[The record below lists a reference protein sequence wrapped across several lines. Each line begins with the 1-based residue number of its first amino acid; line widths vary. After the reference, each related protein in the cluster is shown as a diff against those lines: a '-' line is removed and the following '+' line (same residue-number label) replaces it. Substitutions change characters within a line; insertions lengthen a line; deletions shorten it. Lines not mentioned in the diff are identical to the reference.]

1 MDEAVVG
8 DHVSLDNLGVVEVDV
23 VALEENADGSLVKSS
38 DNHSVGEIIGVSDL
52 VQGVGAVK
60 RVSAVVGAEIEL
72 ATYRSAPVSSSL
84 DSSPASSKALVEGA
98 RQVTFLEWS
107 RAGQSPVA
115 FKALSNPSSLSS
127 LAVTVRT
134 VTEQGL
140 GGRRTLRSIVSE
152 NVQCPS
158 PGEFEPTC

>member
-1 MDEAVVG
+1 MFG
-8 DHVSLDNLGVVEVDV
+8 G
-23 VALEENADGSLVKSS
+23 
-38 DNHSVGEIIGVSDL
+38 
-52 VQGVGAVK
+52 
-60 RVSAVVGAEIEL
+60 EIEL

-115 FKALSNPSSLSS
+115 FKALSKPSSLSS
-127 LAVTVRT
+127 SAVTVRT

-152 NVQCPS
+152 NAPMCRFRLTRAYLLTTWKVLAPLGPHLPS
-158 PGEFEPTC
+158 TAVILTSWARPDRRFTSSPLICCRFSFLSLWSTLVANTT